1 MEVMAGSDMLTN
13 RGRTGRVPMG
23 CSVSVSYTHLDVY
36 KRQDGTLAVDADY
49 NNLEQEYS
57 NLTLKIS

>member
-23 CSVSVSYTHLDVY
+23 CSVCFNVIASFLSKKVGPYIRLFINQ
-36 KRQDGTLAVDADY
+36 K
-49 NNLEQEYS
+49 QE
-57 NLTLKIS
+57 NI